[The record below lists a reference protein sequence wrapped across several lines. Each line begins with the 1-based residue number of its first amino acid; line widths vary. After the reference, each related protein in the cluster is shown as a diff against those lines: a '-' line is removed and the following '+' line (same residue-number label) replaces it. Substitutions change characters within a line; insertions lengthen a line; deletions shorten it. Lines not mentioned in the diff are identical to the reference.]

1 MLLALDQ
8 NHNPIVRTGDNL
20 AVTFA
25 AANSSANSEL
35 VGPGQIVSFA
45 GHNETTAL
53 MAAVKQNPQ
62 SDGTT
67 RAEVPGKFLA
77 FVVLADFDLLLA
89 PLMWYQSTVESFWT
103 QL

>member
-8 NHNPIVRTGDNL
+8 NHNLIGRIVDNSV
-20 AVTFA
+20 VTFA
-25 AANSSANSEL
+25 AANSNVDSES

-45 GHNETTAL
+45 GRNETTAL
-53 MAAVKQNPQ
+53 LAAVKQNPQ

-67 RAEVPGKFLA
+67 RVEVPGKFLA

>member
-8 NHNPIVRTGDNL
+8 NRNLIVRIADNSVV
-20 AVTFA
+20 AFVTA
-25 AANSSANSEL
+25 SSNVDSEL

-45 GHNETTAL
+45 DRNETTAL
-53 MAAVKQNPQ
+53 MAAAKQNPQ

-67 RAEVPGKFLA
+67 RVEVPGKFLA